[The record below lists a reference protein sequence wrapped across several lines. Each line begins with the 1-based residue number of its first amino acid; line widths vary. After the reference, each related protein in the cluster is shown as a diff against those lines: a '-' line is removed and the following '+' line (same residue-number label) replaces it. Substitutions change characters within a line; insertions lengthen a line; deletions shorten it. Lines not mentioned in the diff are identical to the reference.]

1 MNANLIPHT
10 FKDATITQ
18 KRSDGY
24 IFATAMCKAAGKFFK
39 DYYRLNST
47 KGFLSA
53 LSADMEV
60 PIARENPWGR
70 NLPSEQNQW
79 LIVQVKGGTPELQG
93 TWVHPKVAIHL
104 AHWLS
109 PEFAVWCTNIIHDW
123 MTGAL
128 EPKPSVALPDFTNP
142 AEAARAWADQHERA
156 DDAEAALIEAQ
167 PKIDGYNALLD
178 AKGAVNLRSAMR
190 DIGARP
196 HKAIEELKSKVL
208 FYEDG
213 VLQPRAYYRDAG
225 YFIVQ
230 LREDPSGKMRSQTLV
245 TPKGVAWLKTRLPHF
260 VFLEGSA

>member
-24 IFATAMCKAAGKFFK
+24 IFATAMCKAAGKRWAK
-39 DYYRLNST
+39 YAENAQT
-47 KGFLSA
+47 KEFLEA
-53 LSADMEV
+53 LSLEV
-60 PIARENPWGR
+60 RIRTSKLVVKYQGR
-70 NLPSEQNQW
+70 GD
-79 LIVQVKGGTPELQG
+79 IVLQG

-156 DDAEAALIEAQ
+156 DEAEAALIEAQ